1 MAYKIWQVYAII
13 KKVSSNIIV
22 GKLKGKG
29 WKNMYQRIMG
39 LAMLILGKMDF
50 RAKKIT
56 RDREGHDIMIKG
68 SLHKEE

>member
-22 GKLKGKG
+22 GKLEGKG
-29 WKNMYQRIMG
+29 WKNMYRRITG

-50 RAKKIT
+50 RTKKIT

-68 SLHKEE
+68 SFHKEE